1 MIVLCMLLQRRQEYK
16 KISAGSKGLPRS
28 TDHDLHPD
36 YFTPDQTMC
45 SLSLRLV
52 NLLRMQVP
60 FVFSYLLEKKVA
72 AAGSECLGYIYIY
85 IYIYIHSCV
94 HILSLSCVVMVGM
107 GSHFYG
113 AKDFQI
119 YILFSLINSC
129 IAATSLSLFKTTLE
143 FPMRSMVHVCK

>member
-1 MIVLCMLLQRRQEYK
+1 MLRY
-16 KISAGSKGLPRS
+16 GS
-28 TDHDLHPD
+28 
-36 YFTPDQTMC
+36 C
-45 SLSLRLV
+45 
-52 NLLRMQVP
+52 
-60 FVFSYLLEKKVA
+60 
-72 AAGSECLGYIYIY
+72 
-85 IYIYIHSCV
+85 CV
-94 HILSLSCVVMVGM
+94 HILSLSCVFMVGM

>member
-1 MIVLCMLLQRRQEYK
+1 MYSTIIFLKLLSSVSQEGKTGQY
-16 KISAGSKGLPRS
+16 L
-28 TDHDLHPD
+28 
-36 YFTPDQTMC
+36 
-45 SLSLRLV
+45 LSLLIEHASIYIFIIFAILWQV

-60 FVFSYLLEKKVA
+60 FVFSYL
-72 AAGSECLGYIYIY
+72 Y
-85 IYIYIHSCV
+85 SCV

-143 FPMRSMVHVCK
+143 FPMRSMVHVCKYCVYMIALGW